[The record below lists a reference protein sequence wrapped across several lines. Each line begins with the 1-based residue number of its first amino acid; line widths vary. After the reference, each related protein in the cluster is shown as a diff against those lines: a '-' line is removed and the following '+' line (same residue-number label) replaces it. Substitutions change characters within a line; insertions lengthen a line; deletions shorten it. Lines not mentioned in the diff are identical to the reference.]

1 LRERTIA
8 AAQALAGPA
17 RVLVF
22 ACEHGGGA
30 TYPGKVPLPCVAM
43 APPSLID
50 YVLSKKLADGV
61 VVAGCAERACFNRLG
76 IVLTEQRFAQQRDP
90 YLRTRVPRDRLTTVW
105 TSILEFSRF
114 KEELGRFAAKIA
126 ALPPVQATSSPPP
139 KKLLEIAAGLE
150 PDLVENR
157 NGPL

>member
-1 LRERTIA
+1 
-8 AAQALAGPA
+8 
-17 RVLVF
+17 
-22 ACEHGGGA
+22 
-30 TYPGKVPLPCVAM
+30 M

-50 YVLSKKLADGV
+50 YVLSKRLADGV

-76 IVLTEQRFAQQRDP
+76 IILTEQRFAQQRDA
-90 YLRTRVPRDRLTTVW
+90 YLRTRVPRDRVTTVW

-126 ALPPVQATSSPPP
+126 ALPPLKAISSPPP
-139 KKLLEIAAGLE
+139 KKLPEIAARRE
-150 PDLVENR
+150 PDLIENR